1 MLSMIPKIRE
11 FASGTFRNA
20 EIYDFSIKLYCEEAG
35 AQDFLLIMAD
45 DNSLDPQRYWN
56 NLGKSVK
63 NQEMYN

>member
-1 MLSMIPKIRE
+1 MLSMIPE
-11 FASGTFRNA
+11 FASWTFRNA
-20 EIYDFSIKLYCEEAG
+20 EIYDFSIELYCEEAG

-45 DNSLDPQRYWN
+45 DNSPDPQRYWN